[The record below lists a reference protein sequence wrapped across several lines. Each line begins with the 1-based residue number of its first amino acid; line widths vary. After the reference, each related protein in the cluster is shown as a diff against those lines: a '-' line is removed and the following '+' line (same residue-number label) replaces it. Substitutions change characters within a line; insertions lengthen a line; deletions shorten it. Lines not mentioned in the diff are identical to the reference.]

1 MHFVVVILILLMLVE
16 LIRWFIAHS
25 TEIFMFAG
33 GGVILLV
40 LFGIWVKASDDRK
53 AEKQK
58 VERARTERNKREAE
72 EKEALLRQKERDKDT
87 HEMPCV
93 YEIGRHANET
103 LALRYGIANTK
114 NDKELRSIRMKK
126 IKPLTSE
133 PNAYLVELTDYRDR
147 YAVAIHEKG
156 TAYIPTFYPLDRKS
170 NDIDRD
176 WFDRNEEVEL
186 VLKGNSSMTIK
197 EIAKFHIDKTIGAIK
212 S

>member
-93 YEIGRHANET
+93 FMKSAAMRT
-103 LALRYGIANTK
+103 KLWRYGMASQIPKTTK
-114 NDKELRSIRMKK
+114 SC
-126 IKPLTSE
+126 
-133 PNAYLVELTDYRDR
+133 VQF
-147 YAVAIHEKG
+147 V
-156 TAYIPTFYPLDRKS
+156 
-170 NDIDRD
+170 
-176 WFDRNEEVEL
+176 
-186 VLKGNSSMTIK
+186 
-197 EIAKFHIDKTIGAIK
+197 
-212 S
+212 